1 MTGLYNLVL
10 SLLASLIVML
20 NLFLENL
27 QKENERT
34 FLIVNRN
41 SKLID
46 VSERNSIMHVWV
58 SFNQPNHRANL
69 SHIPPEVNHWEYS
82 HEKVE
87 VGHLDLAKSQVLFA
101 ENLDFMDWGD
111 LEQLGKKQKIYMILY
126 EDYMSKERFVW
137 NKKFT
142 AYEVWV
148 TADGPI

>member
-1 MTGLYNLVL
+1 MTNISNILL
-10 SLLASLIVML
+10 SLLVSLISL
-20 NLFLENL
+20 GSFISEDCSGN
-27 QKENERT
+27 NEKII
-34 FLIVNRN
+34 LIVNKD
-41 SKLID
+41 SKRID
-46 VSERNSIMHVWV
+46 VYDRNGSTSVWV
-58 SFNQPNHRANL
+58 SFGSPNLRANL
-69 SHIPPEVNHWEYS
+69 FHIPPEVNHWEYS

>member
-10 SLLASLIVML
+10 SLLASLMVML

-27 QKENERT
+27 PKENERT

-58 SFNQPNHRANL
+58 SFNQPNYRANL

-82 HEKVE
+82 HENVE
-87 VGHLDLAKSQVLFA
+87 VGHLDLAKSQVLFV